1 MGIETFGLFVVFLCN
16 MDYLLI
22 NSHDKDK
29 RQLFQL
35 KLVTNNTVN
44 RYIIIYNSKG

>member
-35 KLVTNNTVN
+35 STQTTKV
-44 RYIIIYNSKG
+44 IW